1 MAAATIAAPTLRPPR
16 AAARAAF
23 MAMLARDFTVLRQN
37 PSTFLART
45 IVQPLLFVFVLGY
58 VNPRIG
64 LGPSAGAGAIAL
76 ATALVAGM
84 LAVVVLFQGIQA
96 LAFPLVQEFGY
107 TREIE
112 DRVLAPL
119 PVWLVALEKVAAGA
133 LHGLLAAVIVFPL
146 AIVVPSATPDLQV
159 DWPVLLTLAPLAAVA
174 TASLGLWFGTFFQP
188 RSVMAMFAILLT
200 PMMFLG
206 CTLYPWRALDAIP
219 WVQVIALANPLTY
232 VSEGFRAAVTGA
244 PHLSLLA
251 IYPALTAM
259 TGLLLWEGIR
269 NFRRRVVA

>member
-1 MAAATIAAPTLRPPR
+1 MEAATLTLRPVRP
-16 AAARAAF
+16 AARAAF
-23 MAMLARDFTVLRQN
+23 VALLARDFTVLRQN
-37 PSTFLART
+37 PTTFLART

-64 LGPSAGAGAIAL
+64 LGPSSDQGAVEL

-84 LAVVVLFQGIQA
+84 LAIVILFQGMQA
-96 LAFPLVQEFGY
+96 VAFPLVQEFGY

-119 PVWLVALEKVAAGA
+119 PVGMVALEKVVGGA

-146 AIVVPSATPDLQV
+146 AVVVPAATPDLHI

-174 TASLGLWFGTFFQP
+174 TSSLGLWFGTFFEP

-206 CTLYPWRALDAIP
+206 CTLYPWAALDSLP

-232 VSEGFRAAVTGA
+232 VSEGFRAAVTAG

-251 IYPALTAM
+251 IYPALIGMTAVM
-259 TGLLLWEGIR
+259 LWQGMR
-269 NFRRRVVA
+269 NFRKRVVA

>member
-1 MAAATIAAPTLRPPR
+1 MAAATVATPTLRPPR
-16 AAARAAF
+16 TAARAAF
-23 MAMLARDFTVLRQN
+23 VAMLARDFTVLRQN

-64 LGPSAGAGAIAL
+64 LGPGGGAGATEL
-76 ATALVAGM
+76 ATTLVAGM
-84 LAVVVLFQGIQA
+84 LAIVVLFQGMQA
-96 LAFPLVQEFGY
+96 VAFPLVQEFGY

-119 PVWLVALEKVAAGA
+119 PVGLVALEKVVAGA

-146 AIVVPSATPDLQV
+146 AIVVPSATPDLHV
-159 DWPVLLTLAPLAAVA
+159 DWLVLLTLAPLAAVA
-174 TASLGLWFGTFFQP
+174 TSSLGLWFGTFFEP

-206 CTLYPWRALDAIP
+206 CTLFPWSALDAIP
-219 WVQVIALANPLTY
+219 WVQVVALANPLTY

-251 IYPALTAM
+251 IYPVLVAM
-259 TGLLLWEGIR
+259 AGLLLWQGMR
-269 NFRRRVVA
+269 NFRRRVVG

>member
-1 MAAATIAAPTLRPPR
+1 MEAATVTLRPAR

-23 MAMLARDFTVLRQN
+23 LAMLARDFTVLRQS
-37 PSTFLART
+37 PGTFLART

-64 LGPSAGAGAIAL
+64 LGPSTGAGAVKL
-76 ATALVAGM
+76 ATTLVAGM
-84 LAVVVLFQGIQA
+84 LAIVVLFQGIQA
-96 LAFPLVQEFGY
+96 VAFPLVQEFGY

-119 PVWLVALEKVAAGA
+119 PVGLVALEKVVGGA
-133 LHGLLAAVIVFPL
+133 LHGLLAAVTVFPL
-146 AIVVPSATPDLQV
+146 AIVVPSATPDLHIN
-159 DWPVLLTLAPLAAVA
+159 WPVLLTLAPLAAVA
-174 TASLGLWFGTFFQP
+174 TASLGLWFGTFFSP

-206 CTLYPWRALDAIP
+206 CTLFPWSALDAVP

-251 IYPALTAM
+251 IYPVLIAM
-259 TGLLLWEGIR
+259 TGLMLWQGMR
-269 NFRRRVVA
+269 NFRRRVVV

>member
-1 MAAATIAAPTLRPPR
+1 MEAASLSLRPAP

-23 MAMLARDFTVLRQN
+23 TALLARDFTVLCQN
-37 PSTFLART
+37 PGVFLART

-64 LGPSAGAGAIAL
+64 LGPSSGTGAVAL
-76 ATALVAGM
+76 STALVAGM
-84 LAVVVLFQGIQA
+84 VAIVILFQGIQA
-96 LAFPLVQEFGY
+96 VAFPLVTEFGY

-119 PVWLVALEKVAAGA
+119 PVQLVALEKVFGGA
-133 LHGLLAAVIVFPL
+133 LHGLLAALIVFPL
-146 AIVVPSATPDLQV
+146 AVVVPTAAPDLHI
-159 DWPVLLTLAPLAAVA
+159 DWPVLLTLAPLAAIA
-174 TASLGLWFGTFFQP
+174 TSSLGLWFGTFFEL

-206 CTLYPWRALDAIP
+206 CTLFPWSALDAIP
-219 WVQVIALANPLTY
+219 WVQVVALTNPLTY

-251 IYPALTAM
+251 IYPVLIGL
-259 TGLLLWEGIR
+259 TGLMLSHGMR
-269 NFRRRVVA
+269 NFRKRVVA

>member
-1 MAAATIAAPTLRPPR
+1 MEAASLSLRPSR

-23 MAMLARDFTVLRQN
+23 TALLARDFTVLRQN
-37 PSTFLART
+37 PGVFLART

-64 LGPSAGAGAIAL
+64 LGPSSGAGA
-76 ATALVAGM
+76 V
-84 LAVVVLFQGIQA
+84 
-96 LAFPLVQEFGY
+96 AFPLVTEFGY

-119 PVWLVALEKVAAGA
+119 PVQLVALEKVVGGA
-133 LHGLLAAVIVFPL
+133 LHGLLAALIVFPL
-146 AIVVPSATPDLQV
+146 AVIVPTATPDLHI

-174 TASLGLWFGTFFQP
+174 TSSLGLWFGTFFEP

-206 CTLYPWRALDAIP
+206 CTLFPWSELDAIP
-219 WVQVIALANPLTY
+219 WVQVVALANPLTY

-244 PHLSLLA
+244 PHMSLLA
-251 IYPALTAM
+251 IYPVLIGL
-259 TGLLLWEGIR
+259 TGLMLWQGMR
-269 NFRRRVVA
+269 NFRKRVVA

>member
-1 MAAATIAAPTLRPPR
+1 MEAATLTLRPAR
-16 AAARAAF
+16 SAARAAF
-23 MAMLARDFTVLRQN
+23 LSMLARDFTVLRQN
-37 PSTFLART
+37 PGTFLART

-64 LGPSAGAGAIAL
+64 LAPATGPAAVQL
-76 ATALVAGM
+76 ATTLVAGM

-96 LAFPLVQEFGY
+96 VAFPLVQEFGY

-119 PVWLVALEKVAAGA
+119 PVGLVAFEKVVGGA
-133 LHGLLAAVIVFPL
+133 LHGLLAAVVVFPL
-146 AIVVPSATPDLQV
+146 AILVPSANPDLHV
-159 DWPVLLTLAPLAAVA
+159 DWPVLLTLAPLAALA
-174 TASLGLWFGTFFQP
+174 TASLGLWFGTFFSP

-206 CTLYPWRALDAIP
+206 CTLFPWSSLDALP
-219 WVQVIALANPLTY
+219 WVQVLALANPLTY
-232 VSEGFRAAVTGA
+232 ISEGFRAAVTGTD
-244 PHLSLLA
+244 HLSLLV
-251 IYPALTAM
+251 IYPVLIGM
-259 TGLLLWEGIR
+259 TGLMLWRGMR